1 MINADDILNACILIV
16 DDQQPNVLLLG
27 EMLRETGYRLSHCS
41 AH

>member
-1 MINADDILNACILIV
+1 MIKADDILDARILIV

-27 EMLRETGYRLSHCS
+27 ELLRETGYRLSNCC